1 MLFSTIQEINHIIP
15 TSKFAKLDNLI
26 SRLNAEEM
34 SSLYPL
40 VGMSLLQKLNEDYA
54 SISENKA
61 NLWSNESRSAEDNT
75 KVIIL
80 RTAQEI
86 LLYSYLANHSAILQ
100 SSFNMGGGWN
110 SPSTA
115 DFDALDNK
123 GNDRLDKDLWHSAR
137 RSKENLLLYL
147 EMDARNG
154 KVYTELWQQSDYY
167 YQHQDLLFTTP
178 SELHP
183 QYINLGDTPHLNFQ
197 AYISILHDCQDG
209 YIAGTIGYPLLQ
221 ALISRKYNAPVPT
234 HPNSE
239 TPTPEA
245 SSTSPAG
252 DGSPATTENAPASP
266 AGDGSPDTTESA
278 PTSPAGDGSPVTT
291 IPSDSVADPSD
302 ISPTEKAR
310 LWLIL
315 DRHIRTSLANF
326 AAYEQSGAKHEHLR
340 NRGQSQLSI
349 ATHFIQEHYEV
360 FSPFIQEGT
369 PIYIPPKSPD
379 KPSANP
385 RCAERHDKVTPG
397 RFPPPHRGTVFS
409 LLH

>member
-1 MLFSTIQEINHIIP
+1 MLFSTPQEINHIIP
-15 TSKFAKLDNLI
+15 TAKFAKIENLI

-40 VGMSLLQKLNEDYA
+40 VGLPLLQKLNEDYA
-54 SISENKA
+54 AISENTT
-61 NLWSNESRSAEDNT
+61 NLWSNEARDKGEET

-110 SPSTA
+110 SPSTG
-115 DFDALDNK
+115 DYDALDTK

-137 RSKENLLLYL
+137 RSKENMLLYL
-147 EMDARNG
+147 EMDARDS

-197 AYISILHDCQDG
+197 AYVSTLHDCQDG
-209 YIAGTIGYPLLQ
+209 YIAGTIGYTLLQ
-221 ALISRKYNAPVPT
+221 ALISRKYDTPVPT
-234 HPNSE
+234 PPNTETPAPESE
-239 TPTPEA
+239 T
-245 SSTSPAG
+245 
-252 DGSPATTENAPASP
+252 
-266 AGDGSPDTTESA
+266 
-278 PTSPAGDGSPVTT
+278 TSPAGDGSPVTT
-291 IPSDSVADPSD
+291 VPSDSVAGQSD
-302 ISPTEKAR
+302 ISPTEKAK
-310 LWLIL
+310 LWLTL

-326 AAYEQSGAKHEHLR
+326 AAYEQAGAKHEHLR

-379 KPSANP
+379 KPAENP

>member
-1 MLFSTIQEINHIIP
+1 MLFSIPQEINHIIP
-15 TSKFAKLDNLI
+15 TAKFAKIDNLI

-40 VGMSLLQKLNEDYA
+40 VGLPLLQKLNEDYA
-54 SISENKA
+54 AIAENTA
-61 NLWSNESRSAEDNT
+61 NLWSNQTRSKEEET

-110 SPSTA
+110 SPSTG
-115 DFDALDNK
+115 DYDALDSK

-137 RSKENLLLYL
+137 RSKENMLLYL
-147 EMDARNG
+147 EMDARDS

-221 ALISRKYNAPVPT
+221 ALISRKYDTPVPT
-234 HPNSE
+234 PPNSE
-239 TPTPEA
+239 TAAESEA
-245 SSTSPAG
+245 SNS
-252 DGSPATTENAPASP
+252 
-266 AGDGSPDTTESA
+266 
-278 PTSPAGDGSPVTT
+278 TSPAGDGSPVTT
-291 IPSDSVADPSD
+291 VPSDSVAGQSD
-302 ISPTEKAR
+302 ISPTEKAK
-310 LWLIL
+310 LWLTL

-326 AAYEQSGAKHEHLR
+326 AAYEQAGAKHEHLR

-349 ATHFIQEHYEV
+349 ATHFIQEHYSV
-360 FSPFIQEGT
+360 FSPFIEEGT
-369 PIYIPPKSPD
+369 PIYIPPKECQSVSPTD
-379 KPSANP
+379 HPHHAHH
-385 RCAERHDKVTPG
+385 HDKVTPG

>member
-1 MLFSTIQEINHIIP
+1 MLFSTPQEINHIIP
-15 TSKFAKLDNLI
+15 TAKFAKIDNLI

-40 VGMSLLQKLNEDYA
+40 VGMPLLQKLNEDYA
-54 SISENKA
+54 SFAENTT
-61 NLWSNESRSAEDNT
+61 NLWSNESRSESDNT

-110 SPSTA
+110 SPSTG
-115 DFDALDNK
+115 DYDALDNK

-147 EMDARNG
+147 EMDARDG
-154 KVYTELWQQSDYY
+154 KVYTDLWQQSDYY

-197 AYISILHDCQDG
+197 AYVSILHDCQDG

-221 ALISRKYNAPVPT
+221 ALISRKYNTSVPT
-234 HPNSE
+234 PPNSE
-239 TPTPEA
+239 TPAPE
-245 SSTSPAG
+245 SET
-252 DGSPATTENAPASP
+252 
-266 AGDGSPDTTESA
+266 
-278 PTSPAGDGSPVTT
+278 TSPAGDGSPVTT
-291 IPSDSVADPSD
+291 VPGDSVAGQSD
-302 ISPTEKAR
+302 ISPTEKAK

-379 KPSANP
+379 KPAENP

>member
-1 MLFSTIQEINHIIP
+1 MLFSTPQEINHIIP
-15 TSKFAKLDNLI
+15 TAKFAKIDNLI

-40 VGMSLLQKLNEDYA
+40 VGLPLLQKLNEDYA
-54 SISENKA
+54 AISENTT
-61 NLWSNESRSAEDNT
+61 NLWSNEARDKGEET

-110 SPSTA
+110 SPSTG
-115 DFDALDNK
+115 DYDALDTK

-137 RSKENLLLYL
+137 RSKENMLLYL
-147 EMDARNG
+147 EMDARDS

-197 AYISILHDCQDG
+197 AYVSTLHDCQDG
-209 YIAGTIGYPLLQ
+209 YIAGTIGYALLQ
-221 ALISRKYNAPVPT
+221 ALISRKYNTPVPT
-234 HPNSE
+234 PPN
-239 TPTPEA
+239 TEA
-245 SSTSPAG
+245 SAESEASNST
-252 DGSPATTENAPASP
+252 T
-266 AGDGSPDTTESA
+266 
-278 PTSPAGDGSPVTT
+278 PAGDGSPVTT
-291 IPSDSVADPSD
+291 DPDAPTDTPTPAGDGSPVTTVPTVPSDSVAGQSD
-302 ISPTEKAR
+302 ISPTEKAK

-326 AAYEQSGAKHEHLR
+326 AAYEQAGAKHEHLR

-379 KPSANP
+379 KPAENP
-385 RCAERHDKVTPG
+385 RCAERHDKVTYGAYP
-397 RFPPPHRGTVFS
+397 PPPHRGTVFS

>member
-1 MLFSTIQEINHIIP
+1 MLFSTPQEINHIIP
-15 TSKFAKLDNLI
+15 TAKYANIDNIL

-40 VGMSLLQKLNEDYA
+40 IGLPLLQKLNEDYA
-54 SISENKA
+54 AIAENTAK
-61 NLWSNESRSAEDNT
+61 LWSNEDRDKGEET

-110 SPSTA
+110 RPSTG
-115 DFDALDNK
+115 DYDALDSK

-137 RSKENLLLYL
+137 RSKENMLLYL
-147 EMDARNG
+147 EMDARDS

-197 AYISILHDCQDG
+197 AYVSTLHDCQDG

-221 ALISRKYNAPVPT
+221 ALISRKYNTPVPT
-234 HPNSE
+234 PPNSE
-239 TPTPEA
+239 TPAPE
-245 SSTSPAG
+245 SET
-252 DGSPATTENAPASP
+252 
-266 AGDGSPDTTESA
+266 
-278 PTSPAGDGSPVTT
+278 TSPAGDGSPVTT
-291 IPSDSVADPSD
+291 VPSDSVAGQSD
-302 ISPTEKAR
+302 ISPTEKAK
-310 LWLIL
+310 LWLTL

-326 AAYEQSGAKHEHLR
+326 AAYEQAGAKHEHLR

-379 KPSANP
+379 KPAENP

>member
-1 MLFSTIQEINHIIP
+1 MLFSTPQEINHIIP
-15 TSKFAKLDNLI
+15 TAKFAKIENLI

-40 VGMSLLQKLNEDYA
+40 VGLPLLQKFNEDYA
-54 SISENKA
+54 SISEI
-61 NLWSNESRSAEDNT
+61 WSNQTRSKEEET

-110 SPSTA
+110 SPSTG
-115 DFDALDNK
+115 DYDALDSK

-137 RSKENLLLYL
+137 RSKENMLLYL
-147 EMDARNG
+147 EMDARDS
-154 KVYTELWQQSDYY
+154 KVYTDLWQQSDYY

-197 AYISILHDCQDG
+197 AYVSTLHDCQDG
-209 YIAGTIGYPLLQ
+209 YIAGTIGYTLLN
-221 ALISRKYNAPVPT
+221 ALISRKYASPVPT
-234 HPNSE
+234 PPNTE
-239 TPTPEA
+239 
-245 SSTSPAG
+245 
-252 DGSPATTENAPASP
+252 ATTESEASNF
-266 AGDGSPDTTESA
+266 
-278 PTSPAGDGSPVTT
+278 PTPAGDGSPVTPVT
-291 IPSDSVADPSD
+291 TVPSDSVAGQSD
-302 ISPTEKAR
+302 ISPTEKAK
-310 LWLIL
+310 LWLTL

-326 AAYEQSGAKHEHLR
+326 AAYEQSGAKQDHLR

-349 ATHFIQEHYEV
+349 ATHFIKEHYSV
-360 FSPFIQEGT
+360 FSPFIEEGT
-369 PIYIPPKSPD
+369 PIYIPPKECQSVSPTD
-379 KPSANP
+379 HPHHAHH
-385 RCAERHDKVTPG
+385 HDKVTPG
-397 RFPPPHRGTVFS
+397 RYPPPPHRGTVFS

>member
-1 MLFSTIQEINHIIP
+1 MLFSTIQEINQIIP
-15 TSKFAKLDNLI
+15 TSKFAKIDNLL

-40 VGMSLLQKLNEDYA
+40 VGLPLLQKLNEDYGTIA
-54 SISENKA
+54 QGTA
-61 NLWSNESRSAEDNT
+61 DLWSNDSKNEVENI
-75 KVIIL
+75 KIIIL

-110 SPSTA
+110 SPSTG
-115 DFDALDNK
+115 DYDALDNK
-123 GNDRLDKDLWHSAR
+123 GNERLDKDLWHSAR

-147 EMDARNG
+147 EMDARDG

-197 AYISILHDCQDG
+197 AYISTLHDCQDG
-209 YIAGTIGYPLLQ
+209 YIAGTIGYTLLQ
-221 ALISRKYNAPVPT
+221 ALISRKYDTPVPT
-234 HPNSE
+234 PPNTEATAES
-239 TPTPEA
+239 EA
-245 SSTSPAG
+245 SNSTT
-252 DGSPATTENAPASP
+252 D
-266 AGDGSPDTTESA
+266 
-278 PTSPAGDGSPVTT
+278 PTV
-291 IPSDSVADPSD
+291 PSDSVAGSSD
-302 ISPTEKAR
+302 ISPAEKAK

-326 AAYEQSGAKHEHLR
+326 AAYEQTGAKHDHLK

-349 ATHFIQEHYEV
+349 AAHFIKEHYSV
-360 FSPFIQEGT
+360 FSPFIEEGT
-369 PIYIPPKSPD
+369 PIYIPPKECQPVLPTD
-379 KPSANP
+379 HPHHAH
-385 RCAERHDKVTPG
+385 RHDKVTPG
-397 RFPPPHRGTVFS
+397 AYPPPPHRGTVFS

>member
-1 MLFSTIQEINHIIP
+1 MLFSTPQEINHIIP
-15 TSKFAKLDNLI
+15 TAKFAKIDNLI

-40 VGMSLLQKLNEDYA
+40 VGLPLLQKFNEDYA
-54 SISENKA
+54 AVGEI
-61 NLWSNESRSAEDNT
+61 WSNQTRSKEEET

-110 SPSTA
+110 SPSTG
-115 DFDALDNK
+115 DYDALDSK

-137 RSKENLLLYL
+137 RSKENMLLYL
-147 EMDARNG
+147 EMDARDS
-154 KVYTELWQQSDYY
+154 KVYTELWKQSDYY

-197 AYISILHDCQDG
+197 AYISTLHDCQDG
-209 YIAGTIGYPLLQ
+209 YIAGTIGYTLLN
-221 ALISRKYNAPVPT
+221 ALISRKYDTPVPT
-234 HPNSE
+234 PPNTE
-239 TPTPEA
+239 T
-245 SSTSPAG
+245 
-252 DGSPATTENAPASP
+252 
-266 AGDGSPDTTESA
+266 TTESEA
-278 PTSPAGDGSPVTT
+278 STTTTPAGDGSPVTT
-291 IPSDSVADPSD
+291 DPDAPTDTPTPAGDGFPVTPVTTVPSDSVAGSSD
-302 ISPTEKAR
+302 ISPAEKAK
-310 LWLIL
+310 LWLTL

-326 AAYEQSGAKHEHLR
+326 AAYEQSGAKQDHLR

-349 ATHFIQEHYEV
+349 ATHFIKEHYSV
-360 FSPFIQEGT
+360 FSPFIEEGT
-369 PIYIPPKSPD
+369 PIYIPPKERQSVSPTD
-379 KPSANP
+379 HPYHAHH
-385 RCAERHDKVTPG
+385 HDKVTPG
-397 RFPPPHRGTVFS
+397 PYPPPPHRGTVFS

>member
-1 MLFSTIQEINHIIP
+1 MLFSIIQEINHIIP
-15 TSKFAKLDNLI
+15 TSKFAKIDNLI

-40 VGMSLLQKLNEDYA
+40 VGMPLLQKLNEDYA
-54 SISENKA
+54 SISAED
-61 NLWSNESRSAEDNT
+61 LWSNQTRNKEENT

-110 SPSTA
+110 SPSTG
-115 DFDALDNK
+115 DYDALDNK
-123 GNDRLDKDLWHSAR
+123 GNERLDKDLWHSSR

-147 EMDARNG
+147 EMDARDG
-154 KVYTELWQQSDYY
+154 KVYTDLWQQSDYY

-183 QYINLGDTPHLNFQ
+183 NYINLGETPHLNFQ
-197 AYISILHDCQDG
+197 DYISVLHDCQDG

-221 ALISRKYNAPVPT
+221 ALISRKYDTPVPT
-234 HPNSE
+234 LPDSE
-239 TPTPEA
+239 TPAPEL
-245 SSTSPAG
+245 
-252 DGSPATTENAPASP
+252 
-266 AGDGSPDTTESA
+266 
-278 PTSPAGDGSPVTT
+278 PAGDGSPVTT
-291 IPSDSVADPSD
+291 VPSDSVAEPSD
-302 ISPTEKAR
+302 ISPTEKAK
-310 LWLIL
+310 LWLTL

-326 AAYEQSGAKHEHLR
+326 AVYEQSGAKHEHLK

-349 ATHFIQEHYEV
+349 ATHFIQEHYSV
-360 FSPFIQEGT
+360 FSDFIEEGT
-369 PIYIPPKSPD
+369 PIYIPPKESEQP
-379 KPSANP
+379 AENP

>member
-1 MLFSTIQEINHIIP
+1 MLFSTPQEINHIIP
-15 TSKFAKLDNLI
+15 TAKFAKIENLI

-40 VGMSLLQKLNEDYA
+40 IGLPLLQKFNKDYA
-54 SISENKA
+54 SISEI
-61 NLWSNESRSAEDNT
+61 WSNQTRSKEEET

-86 LLYSYLANHSAILQ
+86 LLYSYLANHSSILQ

-110 SPSTA
+110 SPSTG
-115 DFDALDNK
+115 DYDALDSK

-137 RSKENLLLYL
+137 RSKENMLLYL
-147 EMDARNG
+147 EMDARDS

-197 AYISILHDCQDG
+197 AYVSTLHDCQDG
-209 YIAGTIGYPLLQ
+209 YIAGTIGYTLLQ
-221 ALISRKYNAPVPT
+221 ALISRKYNTPVPT
-234 HPNSE
+234 PPH
-239 TPTPEA
+239 TEA
-245 SSTSPAG
+245 SAES
-252 DGSPATTENAPASP
+252 EASNF
-266 AGDGSPDTTESA
+266 
-278 PTSPAGDGSPVTT
+278 PTPAGDGSPVTT
-291 IPSDSVADPSD
+291 VPSDSVAGQSD
-302 ISPTEKAR
+302 ISPTEKAK
-310 LWLIL
+310 LWLTL

-326 AAYEQSGAKHEHLR
+326 AAYEQSGAKQDHLR

-349 ATHFIQEHYEV
+349 ATHFIQEHYSV
-360 FSPFIQEGT
+360 FSPFIEEGT
-369 PIYIPPKSPD
+369 PIYIPPKECQSVSPTD
-379 KPSANP
+379 HPHHAH
-385 RCAERHDKVTPG
+385 RHDKVTSGPYP
-397 RFPPPHRGTVFS
+397 PPPHRGTVFS